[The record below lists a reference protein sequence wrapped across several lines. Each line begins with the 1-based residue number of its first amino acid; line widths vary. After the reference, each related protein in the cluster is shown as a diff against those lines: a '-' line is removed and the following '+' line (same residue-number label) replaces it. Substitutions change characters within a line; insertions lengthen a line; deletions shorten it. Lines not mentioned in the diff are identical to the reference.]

1 MPTYSIDE
9 YTPHPGQLE
18 LHRADDK
25 EILVVSSIRAG
36 KSYGIIFDAIV
47 SAWNNPTD
55 WGTLITAPTYRLVDS
70 VLERPI
76 VNKLLAMNLLKDHS
90 FSRHES
96 TLKNG
101 KVVYYRSLDDPDL
114 ALRGLNIQKAYID
127 EAAYCSKYAV
137 DVVKGRLLTSNG
149 QLIMIT
155 TPNGQTSWMYDEYIA
170 SRKAY
175 TKYIKF
181 KLTDNPIITTAAIE
195 RLYESYDPLLAK
207 QELEGEWVNLF
218 ANQVYYAFS
227 DDNIGNYSSS
237 PDEQIYIGLDFN
249 IDKNAWVA
257 IQRQANNTF
266 KVVRE
271 GYGDKTTA
279 DVAKTLISTYSS
291 YSTTPIVIPDA
302 TGQNRLQGTGKTN
315 FQLLRQAGVHNVV
328 EKRSNP
334 HRQDRFA
341 NLNATFLNALNQR
354 RLFIDKE
361 ACPRLIREL
370 RELSYKANTSKVDD
384 KGGEIGHMADALGY
398 AIMHLTGKSVGKVV
412 NESNNFID
420 DFKARKRAYDTFS
433 I

>member
-1 MPTYSIDE
+1 MSTYALDE
-9 YTPHPGQLE
+9 YVPHPGQLE
-18 LHRADDK
+18 LHRANDK

-47 SAWNNPTD
+47 SAWNNPTN
-55 WGTLITAPTYRLVDS
+55 WGTLIAAPTYRLVDS

-76 VNKLLAMNLLKDHS
+76 VNKLLSMNLLKEHS

-101 KVVYYRSLDDPDL
+101 KVIYYRSLDEPDL
-114 ALRGLNIQKAYID
+114 ALRGLNIHKAYID
-127 EAAYCSKYAV
+127 EAAYCSKYAI

-155 TPNGQTSWMYDEYIA
+155 TPNGQTSWMYDEYIVE
-170 SRKAY
+170 KNPNV
-175 TKYIKF
+175 KYVKF
-181 KLTDNPIITTAAIE
+181 QLTDNPIITKEAIE

-218 ANQVYYAFS
+218 ENQVYYAFS
-227 DDNIGNYSSS
+227 DDNLKELESNDS
-237 PDEQIYIGLDFN
+237 QIYIGLDFN

-257 IQRQANNTF
+257 IQKLPNNTF
-266 KVVRE
+266 QVIDE

-279 DVAKTLISTYSS
+279 DVATTLLTTY
-291 YSTTPIVIPDA
+291 PGAIVIPDA
-302 TGQNRLQGTGKTN
+302 TGNNRLQGTGKTN
-315 FQLLRQAGVHNVV
+315 FQLLRQAGMHNIV

-334 HRQDRFA
+334 HRSDRYA
-341 NLNATFLNALNQR
+341 NVNATFLNALNQR
-354 RLFIDKE
+354 RLFIDEKK
-361 ACPRLIREL
+361 CSRLVREL
-370 RELSYKANTSKVDD
+370 RELSYKEGTNKVED
-384 KGGEIGHMADALGY
+384 KNGEIGHITDALGY

-420 DFKARKRAYDTFS
+420 GWKARKLAYDTFS